1 MPGARVPIPLLPR
14 GYMKNSPHDSH
25 TNGGIDTT
33 TEAAAAAAA
42 VDSVVTTTTNSGMLS
57 QQKMKSG
64 RSSSLFSVRVLQG
77 IQNINPKQTLSVTVN
92 FESGT
97 LYVGETIINMSA
109 ISQVHCQGDSG
120 VELHCS
126 TTSESDD
133 VKSPVCLVMENTG
146 QRRELCIYI
155 RLFQPNATFLDS
167 NEMER
172 EDGVVV
178 FKAAAPFGMM
188 HRMLACLFIVHPK
201 AGTVTFVPGEN
212 EKSSKKKCFI
222 ITKAT
227 QIVYK
232 KKQIILAFS
241 SKVEPVTAVF
251 QCSYQCLRF
260 AAWVHREWC
269 LQNLLC
275 WAICVGYVLAIK
287 YVLYNYYQ
295 AQSIFLHIY

>member
-1 MPGARVPIPLLPR
+1 MTIFGEIVKSDLVSSQLCIYILLVPAARVPIPLLAT
-14 GYMKNSPHDSH
+14 GIEIMSKSSPPD
-25 TNGGIDTT
+25 GGINGITTT

-42 VDSVVTTTTNSGMLS
+42 VDSVVATTTNSGMLS

-64 RSSSLFSVRVLQG
+64 RSSSLFNVQVLQG
-77 IQNINPKQTLSVTVN
+77 IQNVNTKQTLSVTVN

-97 LYVGETIINMSA
+97 LYLGETIINMST
-109 ISQVHCQGDSG
+109 ILQVHCQGDSG

-133 VKSPVCLVMENTG
+133 VKSPVRLVMENTG

-155 RLFQPNATFLDS
+155 RLFQPNAKFLDS

-172 EDGVVV
+172 EGGVVV
-178 FKAAAPFGMM
+178 FKAAAPYGMM
-188 HRMLACLFIVHPK
+188 HRMLTCLFIVDSK

-260 AAWVHREWC
+260 AAWVHREC
-269 LQNLLC
+269 
-275 WAICVGYVLAIK
+275 
-287 YVLYNYYQ
+287 
-295 AQSIFLHIY
+295 